1 MNHGIE
7 GGMGIG
13 RRFSRFGRDRSGA
26 VTIEMLASVVLLNMF
41 MMSFYLWWQAY
52 NSHAI
57 VDRMTYTTND
67 LITRQRGLVLDRSFL
82 DGLETTAEF
91 ILNPDQDA
99 AIRFTQVTLQPG
111 PFPGDPPQIQ
121 VDWTYSPCDALPLAE
136 AGAGF
141 DANVLPLMAV
151 GATMIVTD
159 VRVPFISTFDLLP
172 SILFERRAVSLYRFE
187 SRFDLGGTGTSVCI
201 D

>member
-1 MNHGIE
+1 
-7 GGMGIG
+7 
-13 RRFSRFGRDRSGA
+13 
-26 VTIEMLASVVLLNMF
+26 MLASVILLNMLI
-41 MMSFYLWWQAY
+41 MGFYLWWQAY
-52 NSHAI
+52 NSHA
-57 VDRMTYTTND
+57 VTDRMAYTIND

-91 ILNPDQDA
+91 ILNPEQNA

-111 PFPGDPPQIQ
+111 AVPGDPPQIQ
-121 VDWTYSPCDALPLAE
+121 VDWSYSPCGALALADAGP
-136 AGAGF
+136 GF

-159 VRVPFISTFDLLP
+159 VQVPFVSTFDLVP

-187 SRFDLGGTGTSVCI
+187 TSFELQGTGTSTCI